1 LKDTGDPK
9 RQAETNSRP
18 ISKETD
24 MQPGIQP
31 GDPGHLGA
39 FGQQVPPPGI
49 ADLQSALAKA
59 AQMQQALIEAQKQIA
74 ETQVTGQAG
83 GGLVEVTL
91 NGNGQVMAVRID
103 PQVVDPSD
111 VETLQDLVVGALQ
124 DAAQNMRDTVKTIL
138 GPVAAASGRPLPES

>member
-1 LKDTGDPK
+1 
-9 RQAETNSRP
+9 
-18 ISKETD
+18 

-39 FGQQVPPPGI
+39 FGQQIPPQGMPQGMPQGI

-91 NGNGQVMAVRID
+91 NGNGQVVGVRID

>member
-1 LKDTGDPK
+1 
-9 RQAETNSRP
+9 
-18 ISKETD
+18 

-39 FGQQVPPPGI
+39 FGQQVPPQGI
-49 ADLQSALAKA
+49 QDLQTALAKA

-74 ETQVTGQAG
+74 ETQVSGQAG

-91 NGNGQVMAVRID
+91 NGNGQVIAVRIA
-103 PQVVDPSD
+103 PQVVDPND

-124 DAAQNMRDTVKTIL
+124 DAAQTMRETVKTIL